1 MASSLS
7 WFNMAEPVHKTDT
20 PFGEITKE
28 RVDQSLLSFNE
39 VAK

>member
-1 MASSLS
+1 MLSLS
-7 WFNMAEPVHKTDT
+7 WFNMAEPVHETDI